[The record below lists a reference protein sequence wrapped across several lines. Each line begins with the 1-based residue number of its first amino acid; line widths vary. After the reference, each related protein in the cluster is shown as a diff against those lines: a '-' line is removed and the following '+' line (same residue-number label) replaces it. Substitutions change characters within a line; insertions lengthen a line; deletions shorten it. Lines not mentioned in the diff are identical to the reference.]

1 MAGNSAEKAYQLGK
15 KYEQIYTGCSQCV
28 IAALQDTFDI
38 RNDAIFKAATGL
50 AAGGGASI
58 DGSCGAYS
66 GGIMVLSYLMGR
78 EREDFADSDG
88 ILLRNFELIRKL
100 HDEFIQEYG
109 SVICCNIQTKIFGRP
124 YYIADMDEFERF
136 EKAGGHDAL
145 HCPEVVGKAA
155 RWAAELIIEEN
166 LLQ

>member
-1 MAGNSAEKAYQLGK
+1 MTENAAEKAYQLGK

-28 IAALQDTFDI
+28 IAALQDTFNI

-78 EREDFADSDG
+78 EREDFADSGG
-88 ILLRNFELIRKL
+88 ILLRNFELIRRL
-100 HDEFIQEYG
+100 RDEFIQEYG
-109 SVICCNIQTKIFGRP
+109 SVICCNIQTKIFGRS
-124 YYIADMDEFERF
+124 YYLADMDEFEMF

-155 RWAAELIIEEN
+155 RWAATLINEAR
-166 LLQ
+166 LA

>member
-1 MAGNSAEKAYQLGK
+1 MTENAAVKAYQLGK

-28 IAALQDTFDI
+28 IAALQDTFNI

-78 EREDFADSDG
+78 EREDFADSGG

-100 HDEFIQEYG
+100 RDEFIQEYG
-109 SVICCNIQTKIFGRP
+109 SVICCDIQTKIFGRS
-124 YYIADMDEFERF
+124 YYLADMDEFEMF

-155 RWAAELIIEEN
+155 RWAATLINEAR
-166 LLQ
+166 LA